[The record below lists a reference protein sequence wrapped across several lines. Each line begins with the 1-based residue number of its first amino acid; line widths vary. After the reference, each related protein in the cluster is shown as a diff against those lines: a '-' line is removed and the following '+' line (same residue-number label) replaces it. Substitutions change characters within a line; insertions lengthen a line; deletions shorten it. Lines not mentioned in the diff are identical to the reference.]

1 MDNINARE
9 LVANRLHF
17 IGVHGCKIDQTPED
31 KEFIREIDAAIDRE
45 VAKMEMET
53 GTKITLTEGERYQ
66 LRWEC
71 IRGLLIRRGCD
82 PAELD
87 AMAEAAR
94 KATDEAIAEHEKR
107 VDGFKIVK

>member
-1 MDNINARE
+1 MLDARE
-9 LVANRLHF
+9 LVAKNLHF
-17 IGVHGCKIDQTPED
+17 VGRKGFKIDQTPED

-53 GTKITLTEGERYQ
+53 GAKITLTEGERYQ

-71 IRGLLIRRGCD
+71 LRGLLIRRGCD

-107 VDGFKIVK
+107 VDGFKIAN